1 MPSKMKHPKNSI
13 PTDTLVKCPFCN
25 RKQGDFGKMLV
36 HLSRCLK
43 LVKRAYDEIVK
54 EKSSWDAFL
63 FDLGLDNHNNNI
75 RITLW
80 KVDW

>member
-1 MPSKMKHPKNSI
+1 MKHPKNSI

-36 HLSRCLK
+36 HLSRCSK

-54 EKSSWDAFL
+54 EKSS
-63 FDLGLDNHNNNI
+63 
-75 RITLW
+75 
-80 KVDW
+80 